1 MTRLYNYENKQDRE
15 LVNALFRQAVNE
27 APNPYDAT
35 PPSIGRIVDRFGE
48 LLTAHGID
56 PKTGEIIEQEN

>member
-1 MTRLYNYENKQDRE
+1 MSRLYNHENKQDRE

-35 PPSIGRIVDRFGE
+35 PPSMGKIIERFNQ

-56 PKTGEIIEQEN
+56 PETGEIIEQEN